1 MTEKMNQ
8 LIHKSFVDYFQSQN
22 NTLESQNL
30 EHTIGRQNFSLRYE
44 KTCKLQHSTL
54 ERAVSQGRMCPKATT
69 ISLGCYRRECSA
81 EGHSDRRL
89 LRVPPMLWFPVLLEF
104 LHCVFSFLI

>member
-54 ERAVSQGRMCPKATT
+54 ERAVSQGRMCPKAKPCPLAV
-69 ISLGCYRRECSA
+69 IEGSA
-81 EGHSDRRL
+81 LQRDIQTGD
-89 LRVPPMLWFPVLLEF
+89 F
-104 LHCVFSFLI
+104 